1 LLPSPKLNFRRAAER
16 LHLAQPSLSTQ
27 IRLLEENVGVQL
39 LERDSHKVV
48 TRVTRA
54 EVEFAARD
62 DVRLQ
67 FGDLLFVVES
77 EGGVTKVAGLIGNKP
92 TALDHPHVLPV
103 FVVVLLG
110 VILGSVPIFLPG
122 TPAPVRLGLA
132 GGPLIVALVP
142 RQIGRA
148 GPLIWYL

>member
-1 LLPSPKLNFRRAAER
+1 M
-16 LHLAQPSLSTQ
+16 
-27 IRLLEENVGVQL
+27 
-39 LERDSHKVV
+39 DCV

-67 FGDLLFVVES
+67 FGDLLFVVGS
-77 EGGVTKVAGLIGNKP
+77 EGGVRKVAGLIGNKP

-103 FVVVLLG
+103 FVGILLG

-122 TPAPVRLGLA
+122 TPAPLRLGL
-132 GGPLIVALVP
+132 GVRLS
-142 RQIGRA
+142 
-148 GPLIWYL
+148 